1 MEQPEEEPGRAEE
14 HVGGH
19 GALRLEGIGGG
30 EGVDGHETE
39 AECAGHGTGP
49 SREQMAEGTPA
60 QAASLSAVREG
71 AGDGVGQGVRHSRSE
86 VERAQDYD
94 FVTAS

>member
-1 MEQPEEEPGRAEE
+1 MEQTKEEPGRAEE

-19 GALRLEGIGGG
+19 GALRLEGFGGG
-30 EGVDGHETE
+30 EGVDGHEAE
-39 AECAGHGTGP
+39 AECAGYGTGP
-49 SREQMAEGTPA
+49 SREQTSEGTKA
-60 QAASLSAVREG
+60 QAASQSAVREG

-94 FVTAS
+94 FVAAS